1 MLDSSGKISG
11 GLLEGTSSEF
21 GDYDECLDI
30 IVGGRPL
37 PRAHKGSYCL
47 LEIKPPNPVLNAL
60 KEYQINRGKGN
71 ISLAMSKSVTNFHF
85 FYKIIFRYLG
95 CNFIFYFRNIS
106 AFCLSSIISL

>member
-47 LEIKPPNPVLNAL
+47 LEIKPPIPVLNAL

-71 ISLAMSKSVTNFHF
+71 ISLAMSKSVSDSHF
-85 FYKIIFRYLG
+85 FYKVTFRY
-95 CNFIFYFRNIS
+95 IS
-106 AFCLSSIISL
+106 YYIIVYL